1 LDNVFKCIV
10 LFCEWLNRDENVQV
24 NGIHVFLDN
33 TDITMSHSTTIWNLE
48 NGKKMMQYYQVQ
60 CCV

>member
-1 LDNVFKCIV
+1 MDNVFKSIV
-10 LFCEWLNRDENVQV
+10 LFCEWLIRDENVQV